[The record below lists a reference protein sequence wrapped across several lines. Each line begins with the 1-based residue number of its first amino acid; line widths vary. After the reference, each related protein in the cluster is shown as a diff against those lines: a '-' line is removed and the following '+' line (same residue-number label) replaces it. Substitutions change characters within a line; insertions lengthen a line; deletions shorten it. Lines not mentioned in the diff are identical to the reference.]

1 MSETKDWRKICA
13 DCQEGELPKD
23 CEYFGEPGGCNA
35 PTMGK
40 HPTCKESLQVGN
52 IAAMREALDE
62 IRVAAMSDYEPDAN
76 YLIEKCNATLSSPPR
91 NVDRFNTPDEALSAY
106 CEDKGITQPLP
117 LWYGNEF
124 WAFIHWLFAEAKGGE
139 K

>member
-1 MSETKDWRKICA
+1 MSLTKDWRKICT
-13 DCQEGELPKD
+13 DCQEGEPPKD

-40 HPTCKESLQVGN
+40 HPTPL
-52 IAAMREALDE
+52 
-62 IRVAAMSDYEPDAN
+62 
-76 YLIEKCNATLSSPPR
+76 R

-106 CEDKGITQPLP
+106 SEDKGITQPLP

-124 WAFIHWLFAEAKGGE
+124 WAFIHWLFAEVKGGE